1 MSSENGDDFLS
12 EVIVFFLR
20 KVFALTFSG
29 ADFNLQDGD
38 GVSEYR
44 LHASCGLFGLTFGS
58 FI

>member
-12 EVIVFFLR
+12 EVMVFFLR
-20 KVFALTFSG
+20 KVQISG

>member
-12 EVIVFFLR
+12 EVMVFFLR

-38 GVSEYR
+38 GVSVYR
-44 LHASCGLFGLTFGS
+44 LFMPAVDCLV
-58 FI
+58 